1 MKKNLTK
8 RIEAQSQWAHHVE
21 STSIP
26 RGYYVD
32 TSNTKF
38 DEFPHHFHVLFRCNL
53 ANRKIH
59 VVSTYFFFGVISVAE
74 KSTFF
79 PRTFFGVISLVKTF
93 TLFLCTFFGCNFD
106 GRKIHVVFTYVFR
119 YNLDDRKIRLAGMY
133 FFRQNFDG

>member
-1 MKKNLTK
+1 MGTPC
-8 RIEAQSQWAHHVE
+8 RIDVDSTWILRRYVE
-21 STSIP
+21 YQIRRISTS
-26 RGYYVD
+26 
-32 TSNTKF
+32 
-38 DEFPHHFHVLFRCNL
+38 FHVLFRCNL

-106 GRKIHVVFTYVFR
+106 GRKTHFVFTYVFR
-119 YNLDDRKIRLAGMY
+119 YNFDDRKIRLAGMY